1 MSSKAAPPP
10 PTAAAAAAAVVPP
23 LAATAAATRAAAAQ
37 AAGAIRLYK
46 GTMVQP
52 VVEAGTGLR
61 TVHIY
66 EQAALGVNAEGRIC
80 YFLKDGGEE
89 EEENQDKKEEQQDG
103 NDTPPFAQ
111 ARSQGYPSSS
121 SPPVPLTVIH
131 LPPHHFLLPGLID
144 THIHA
149 PQFSYTGTAT
159 HLPLM
164 SWLSRY
170 TFPAEERL
178 KNDLPYA
185 KTLYSSLLSTV
196 VAHGT
201 TTALYFATKDIEP
214 TKLLADLA
222 HEKGQRAYI
231 GKINMDRNAPP
242 SYCETSAASS
252 LEETETFIK
261 YVKEKINSPLVHP
274 ALTPRFLPTCSEPLL
289 KGLGE
294 LVKKYGGGEEGGRE
308 GGRAR
313 RGIHVQSHISE
324 SADHIEFNKSLAEHH
339 EGDKRDVDVFDR
351 CGLLTPLTV
360 LAHGIHLSPH
370 ELSLLSSRGA
380 SLAHCPLSNVFF
392 GHSILPT
399 RTVLEA
405 KVKVGLGTDV
415 AGGYSPSMLSAV
427 RLCVIASRVLEDGVE
442 EWRHGEEEDKRGE
455 CTGGEQQEKILKK
468 GGAEGGKEMWC
479 KEGRDG
485 MRIDWKEA
493 LWLATMGGAGCLGL
507 EDEVGSFEVGKAFDA
522 VRVDAKKG
530 GGVVVVEGGRD
541 SAEDLVQ
548 KWVNCG
554 DDRHVIAVWVAGRE
568 IKRVNKQEKERY

>member
-1 MSSKAAPPP
+1 MSLKAPPP
-10 PTAAAAAAAVVPP
+10 PLQPPAAAAAAA
-23 LAATAAATRAAAAQ
+23 AAATTVAAAQ
-37 AAGAIRLYK
+37 AAGAVRLYK

-52 VVEAGTGLR
+52 VVEAGIRQHTIH
-61 TVHIY
+61 VY
-66 EQAALGVNAEGRIC
+66 ERAALGVNAEGRIC
-80 YFLKDGGEE
+80 YFLKDEGQGEE
-89 EEENQDKKEEQQDG
+89 KEKDDKNEEEQQDENG
-103 NDTPPFAQ
+103 TLSSEKTGS
-111 ARSQGYPSSS
+111 RSYSSSS
-121 SPPVPLTVIH
+121 SPPVPLSVIH
-131 LPPHHFLLPGLID
+131 LPLHHFLLPGLID

-164 SWLSRY
+164 SWLSCY

-178 KNDLPYA
+178 KDDLPYA
-185 KTLYSSLLSTV
+185 KALYSSLLSTV

-222 HEKGQRAYI
+222 HTKGQRAYI

-252 LEETETFIK
+252 LEETEKFIK

-289 KGLGE
+289 RGLGE
-294 LVKKYGGGEEGGRE
+294 LVKKYGGEEEKGGRE

-313 RGIHVQSHISE
+313 KGIHVQSHISE

-339 EGDKRDVDVFDR
+339 EGTQRDVEVFDR

-370 ELSLLSSRGA
+370 ELSLLSSRGT
-380 SLAHCPLSNVFF
+380 SLAHCPLSNFFF
-392 GHSILPT
+392 GHSVLPT

-405 KVKVGLGTDV
+405 QVKVGLGTDV

-427 RLCVIASRVLEDGVE
+427 RSCVIASRVLEDGVE
-442 EWRHGEEEDKRGE
+442 EWRHGEEVDEEGE
-455 CTGGEQQEKILKK
+455 KIKCERQEKIQNE
-468 GGAEGGKEMWC
+468 GMAEGGKEMWC
-479 KEGRDG
+479 KSGRDG

-522 VRVDAKKG
+522 VRIDVKKG

-554 DDRHVIAVWVAGRE
+554 DDRHVIEVWVAGRE
-568 IKRVNKQEKERY
+568 VKKVNQQEK